1 MSRHITDHARSASE
15 GARLKRFLD
24 LQRKEGVHP
33 AVQELSK
40 RSHGNSGARVTQYVR
55 IERHEET

>member
-1 MSRHITDHARSASE
+1 MSRHIIDHARSTSE

-24 LQRKEGVHP
+24 LQRKEGIHP
-33 AVQELSK
+33 AVQELSQ
-40 RSHGNSGARVTQYVR
+40 RSHENSGARITQYVR